1 MQGMSEITD
10 MGLGVG
16 VGMGDDPGVS
26 IWRLRAANPSPM
38 TGQGTNTYLIK
49 GPDTALVIDPG
60 PALPAHLDAI
70 LAVAGPLPIAAIL
83 VTHAHLDHTELVPG
97 LKRRT
102 GAEVLAYG
110 RVAEG
115 RSALMQS
122 LVAAGLT
129 SGGEGLDHD
138 FAPDRRLHDGQ
149 ILDLAGLR
157 LDVLHTP
164 GHLSGH
170 LSFGL
175 GQTLFTGDHVMG
187 WSTSLVSPPDGDM
200 GAYVASLAR
209 LASRPWQRFLPGH
222 GAEVTNPG
230 TRLQELRQH
239 RQARESAILQT
250 LTAGPATP
258 DALAQAIYTDTPAHL
273 LPAASR
279 NILAHLIDLQA
290 RNRVTSPAP
299 LSAATEFSLL

>member
-10 MGLGVG
+10 MGAEI
-16 VGMGDDPGVS
+16 GVS

-38 TGQGTNTYLIK
+38 TGQGTNTYVIK
-49 GPDTALVIDPG
+49 GPETALVIDPG

-70 LAVAGPLPIAAIL
+70 LAVAGPLPLAGIL
-83 VTHAHLDHTELVPG
+83 VTHAHLDHTELVPE

-102 GAEVLAYG
+102 RAEVLAYG
-110 RVAEG
+110 PVAEG

-129 SGGEGLDHD
+129 SGGEGLDHS
-138 FAPDRRLHDGQ
+138 FNPDRRLHDGQ

-164 GHLSGH
+164 GHLAGH
-170 LSFGL
+170 LCFAL

-200 GAYVASLAR
+200 AAYVASLTR
-209 LASRPWQRFLPGH
+209 LATRPWQRFLPGH
-222 GAEVTNPG
+222 GGEVTSPDA
-230 TRLQELRQH
+230 RLQELRQH
-239 RQARESAILQT
+239 RQARESAILQA

-258 DALAQAIYTDTPAHL
+258 DALAQAIYTDTPPHL

-290 RNRVTSPAP
+290 RNRVTCRLP
-299 LSAATEFSLL
+299 LTAKAAFSLL